1 MSEIPENAPPITAP
15 PALPAIDAPTLDPVP
30 RPAWGEEDTP
40 PDTTTQAPAQASTSD
55 AASVMFRMRNA

>member
-1 MSEIPENAPPITAP
+1 MSEIPENAPPVSAP
-15 PALPAIDAPTLDPVP
+15 PSLPTTTAPTLDPVP

-40 PDTTTQAPAQASTSD
+40 PDTTTQAPTSD